1 MIRVHNTPIMC
12 YSVPYG
18 TYMMYSVRVH
28 EVVVMQEKSKGAKQG
43 MRYTHCYDMR

>member
-18 TYMMYSVRVH
+18 TYMMYSVH

-43 MRYTHCYDMR
+43 MSYTHCYDMR